1 MHKLHIYSILAGP
14 VKTVIVL
21 VLLPLYS
28 FTQSIELPI
37 DFEEKL
43 ATVNLLINHPLDAGY
58 EQYPVDENQYQNYDL
73 SIKSKVEG
81 MEIRYYV
88 LPYSESDTLSMSPD
102 VLCLRASTAIAVNDD
117 EALMTMLR
125 ISRQEL
131 RESFG
136 ADWGILYFLTP
147 KPGFSNS
154 KFCRMLALHKEE
166 VGSVLV
172 FFLFDDPNN
181 EAIDLRFPAVKFDKQ

>member
-1 MHKLHIYSILAGP
+1 MSKLHTFSILLG
-14 VKTVIVL
+14 VL
-21 VLLPLYS
+21 MPLYS
-28 FTQSIELPI
+28 YAQELEFPAAFEKKLIE
-37 DFEEKL
+37 
-43 ATVNLLINHPLDAGY
+43 TNLWISQPLDAGY
-58 EQYPVDENQYQNYDL
+58 ELHPIFENEHQDYDF
-73 SIKSKVEG
+73 SIRSRNEY

-117 EALMTMLR
+117 DAYLTMFR
-125 ISRQEL
+125 INRKEL
-131 RESFG
+131 SESFG

-147 KPGFSNS
+147 KPGFSPA
-154 KFCRMLALHKEE
+154 KYCRMLALHKEG

-181 EAIDLRFPAVKFDKQ
+181 EAIDLRFPAVKFE